1 MMVQGLE
8 RFIHY
13 ARHNQR
19 LSEHT
24 CKAYQIDLQQF
35 VAFAHDFGVA
45 DWTELSASS
54 VRGFMAA
61 CMKDGLSA
69 RSVHRKVSS
78 IRAFVRYARKTQ
90 LLAHDPLSGIQLPK
104 MGKKLVQDIP
114 AQDLWNM
121 FHHFQWAEE
130 QQGVRDHS
138 LLLTLYTTGMR
149 LSELI
154 SLNIQDVDFSRNTLS
169 VTGKRNKVRL
179 IPMHPELRD
188 TLKTM
193 SHGRKAAEPLFQLET
208 GKRLYPVFVYRL
220 VNRYLKLFSDAA
232 KTSPHV
238 LRHSFAT
245 HMLNNGAELLAI
257 KDILGHSGLNAT
269 QIYTKNSFEK
279 LKSMHKLHPRK

>member
-1 MMVQGLE
+1 MFAGLE
-8 RFIHY
+8 GFIHY
-13 ARHNQR
+13 AQHNQR
-19 LSEHT
+19 LSPHT
-24 CKAYQIDLQQF
+24 CKAYQTDLEQF
-35 VAFAHDFGVA
+35 IPFANDFGIST
-45 DWTELSASS
+45 WTELNAAS
-54 VRGFMAA
+54 VRAFMAA

-90 LLAHDPLSGIQLPK
+90 LLSHDPLSGIQLPK
-104 MGKKLVQDIP
+104 MAKKLVQDIP
-114 AQDLWNM
+114 AQDLWNL
-121 FHHFQWAEE
+121 FQHFPWEE
-130 QQGVRDHS
+130 QEHGWRDKS
-138 LLLTLYTTGMR
+138 LLLTLYTTGIR

-154 SLNIQDVDFSRNTLS
+154 SLQIRDIDFSRNTLS

-179 IPMHPELRD
+179 LPIHPELREQ
-188 TLKTM
+188 LLELIK
-193 SHGRKAAEPLFQLET
+193 GKAASAPLFQLES
-208 GKRLYPVFVYRL
+208 GKALYPVFVYRL
-220 VNRYLKLFSDAA
+220 VNRYIKLFSDAS

-257 KDILGHSGLNAT
+257 KDLLGHSGLNAT